1 MGKELEPSDSDRC
14 LAYAAQAHVATISRL
29 HRAAKYHIQVCMLD
43 PPAPAP
49 LSLFSIATFDQSP
62 RRAFAAMS
70 DQDRDVWHLRYCPQ
84 EGAEHDQSDLV

>member
-1 MGKELEPSDSDRC
+1 
-14 LAYAAQAHVATISRL
+14 
-29 HRAAKYHIQVCMLD
+29 MLD